1 MLQSSKGT
9 NSESVDASYG
19 SCTLLVVKFI
29 DICIKFHENS
39 LEGFQVIVPS
49 STFFIND
56 GA

>member
-19 SCTLLVVKFI
+19 SCTLLFVKFI